1 MSPQQI
7 AVLVVAATL
16 GALVLLLLL
25 YGRPRRTRREGP
37 PTNFST
43 GDPDSVL
50 EGKRL
55 QRVLIWGVAS
65 TIFVAGFLAVYFLVE
80 PFRQEAYSE
89 HFAQKSIE
97 RGEEIYFEEANCAQC
112 HGGDGSGGFAATNP
126 DWPAPPLDNVFYR
139 YTRDEVKQ
147 IIEQGRQGTPMPA
160 WAVDFG
166 GPLNEQKINDVLNYL
181 EEIEVPEGEK
191 FELAEDVTDG
201 EEVFARKCA
210 VCHGPDAGGQALG
223 QPTPSYYASD
233 LTTEFYRLGLQTKR
247 SDLEQDLQIE
257 LERAPTDEEV
267 DAAMAEIPDEEIIE
281 AGEEASRMTIIQGRR
296 PTPMPSWLNRITEEQ
311 IDAVVSYLRSIQ
323 RVPEE
328 AR

>member
-25 YGRPRRTRREGP
+25 YGRPRRSRKEGP

-55 QRVLIWGVAS
+55 QRVQIWGVAS
-65 TIFVAGFLAVYFLVE
+65 AIFVTGFLAVYFVVE

-89 HFAQKSIE
+89 HFAHKSVE

-112 HGGDGSGGFAATNP
+112 HGGDGSGGFAATDP
-126 DWPAPPLDNVFYR
+126 DWPAPPLNNVFYR
-139 YTRDEVKQ
+139 YTRDQVKQ
-147 IIEQGRQGTPMPA
+147 IIEQGREGTPMPS
-160 WAVDFG
+160 WAVNFG
-166 GPLNEQKINDVLNYL
+166 GPLNEQKVNDVLNYL
-181 EEIEVPEGEK
+181 EEIEVSEEDQ
-191 FELAEDVTDG
+191 FELAPDVTDG
-201 EEVFARKCA
+201 EEIFARKCA
-210 VCHGPDAGGQALG
+210 VCHGPNATGQAMG
-223 QPTPSYYASD
+223 QPTPSYYAPD
-233 LTTEFYRLGLQTKR
+233 LTTEFYRLGLQTMR
-247 SDLEQDLQIE
+247 SDLAQELQTE
-257 LERAPTDEEV
+257 LDREPTDEEL
-267 DAAMAEIPDEEIIE
+267 DTAMAETSDEEIIE
-281 AGEEASRMTIIQGRR
+281 AGEETSRMTIIQGRP
-296 PTPMPSWLNRITEEQ
+296 PTPMPGWLNRITEEQ
-311 IDAVVSYLRSIQ
+311 IDAVVDYLRSIQ

>member
-7 AVLVVAATL
+7 AVVVVAATL
-16 GALVLLLLL
+16 GALVLLVVL

-55 QRVLIWGVAS
+55 QRVQVWGVAS
-65 TIFVAGFLAVYFLVE
+65 AIFVTGFLAVYFVVE

-89 HFAQKSIE
+89 HFAQKSVE

-112 HGGDGSGGFAATNP
+112 HGGDGSGGFAATDP
-126 DWPAPPLDNVFYR
+126 DWPAPPLNNVFYR

-147 IIEQGRQGTPMPA
+147 IIEQGREGTPMPA

-166 GPLNEQKINDVLNYL
+166 GPLNEQKVNDVLNYL
-181 EEIEVPEGEK
+181 EEIELPEEERL
-191 FELAEDVTDG
+191 ELPADVTGG

-210 VCHGPDAGGQALG
+210 ACHGPNAEGQAMG
-223 QPTPSYYASD
+223 QPTPSYYAPD
-233 LTTEFYRLGLQTKR
+233 LTTEFYRLGLQAKR
-247 SDLEQDLQIE
+247 SDLTEE
-257 LERAPTDEEV
+257 LKVELNREPTDEEV
-267 DAAMAEIPDEEIIE
+267 DEAMAEVPDEGIIE

-296 PTPMPSWLNRITEEQ
+296 PTPMPGWLNRISEEQ
-311 IDAVVSYLRSIQ
+311 IDAVVAYLRSIQ
-323 RVPEE
+323 QVPEE
-328 AR
+328 AQ

>member
-7 AVLVVAATL
+7 AVLVVAVTL
-16 GALVLLLLL
+16 GVLVLLLLL
-25 YGRPRRTRREGP
+25 YGRPRRTRREGIP
-37 PTNFST
+37 SNFST

-55 QRVLIWGVAS
+55 QRVQVWGVAS
-65 TIFVAGFLAVYFLVE
+65 AIFVTGFLAVYFVVE

-89 HFAQKSIE
+89 HFHEKSVE
-97 RGEEIYFEEANCAQC
+97 RGEEVYFEEANCAQC
-112 HGGDGSGGFAATNP
+112 HGGDASGGFAATNP

-160 WAVDFG
+160 WAVPFG

-181 EEIEVPEGEK
+181 EELQVPKDER
-191 FELAEDVTDG
+191 FELPADLTDG

-210 VCHGPDAGGQALG
+210 VCHGPNAEGAAMGEPN
-223 QPTPSYYASD
+223 PTYYAPD
-233 LTTEFYRLGLQTKR
+233 LTTEFYRLGLKVKR
-247 SDLEQDLQIE
+247 LELEQQLREE
-257 LERAPTDEEV
+257 LNAEPTEEQV
-267 DAAMAEIPDEEIIE
+267 DAAMAEATDEEMIE
-281 AGEEASRMTIIQGRR
+281 AGEEASRTTIIQGRR
-296 PTPMPSWLNRITEEQ
+296 PTPMPGWLNRITEEQ
-311 IDAVVSYLRSIQ
+311 IEAVVDYLRSIQ
-323 RVPEE
+323 EVPQE